1 LTGNKKIEVEQ
12 KKAQYVEAVKEKNRQ
27 AVAEAAAAVRTE
39 AASAE
44 LATVL
49 EESGEEGL
57 EEKAIKAFKQYK
69 ESAQAISTSKRPS
82 ER

>member
-57 EEKAIKAFKQYK
+57 EEKALHAFN
-69 ESAQAISTSKRPS
+69 
-82 ER
+82 